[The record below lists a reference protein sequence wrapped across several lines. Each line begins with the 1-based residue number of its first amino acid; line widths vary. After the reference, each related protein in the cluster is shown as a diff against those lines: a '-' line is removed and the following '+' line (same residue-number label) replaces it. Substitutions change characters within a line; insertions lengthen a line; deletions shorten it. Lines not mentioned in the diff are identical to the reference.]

1 MRLIKRARWKGEYL
15 PGTGNV
21 KREPVSGKMYRLQ
34 RNKNSLESTSGNE
47 KLPGENGFVSRYS
60 RAILSTG
67 DGSP

>member
-1 MRLIKRARWKGEYL
+1 
-15 PGTGNV
+15 
-21 KREPVSGKMYRLQ
+21 MYRLQ